1 MSSLAWGENGH
12 FSSALGFR
20 PALLYMMLSTAFDVR
35 IVKATHVPG
44 EENVTCDLLSRG
56 RSPGELGVP
65 SDLVLDLQEG
75 AVGEMVRLCNPTN
88 SIESEEDFLQL
99 WEGARHLLRELRRK

>member
-1 MSSLAWGENGH
+1 MSSLAWGASGH

-20 PALLYMMLSTAFDVR
+20 PALLYMMLNTAFDVR

-44 EENVTCDLLSRG
+44 EENILCDSLSRG

-75 AVGEMVRLCNPTN
+75 TVGEMMRLCDPTN
-88 SIESEEDFLQL
+88 SIESEDDFLQL
-99 WEGARHLLRELRRK
+99 WEGARHLLRELQKK